1 MRQSSLAKFGIVS
14 SKSKTGDAKNTP
26 DSNEEEGKSSKKKD
40 VGGAASQNSQKGI
53 MPAVDEARTRVQAVK
68 TKAQQNADV
77 KKKQEK
83 GSIGQQES
91 SDRPARGQEA

>member
-40 VGGAASQNSQKGI
+40 VGGAAS
-53 MPAVDEARTRVQAVK
+53 
-68 TKAQQNADV
+68 
-77 KKKQEK
+77 
-83 GSIGQQES
+83 
-91 SDRPARGQEA
+91 